1 MLTSNMQNAL
11 RMSKGVGETLQ
22 INLEK
27 LQVIRNE
34 FFW

>member
-1 MLTSNMQNAL
+1 L